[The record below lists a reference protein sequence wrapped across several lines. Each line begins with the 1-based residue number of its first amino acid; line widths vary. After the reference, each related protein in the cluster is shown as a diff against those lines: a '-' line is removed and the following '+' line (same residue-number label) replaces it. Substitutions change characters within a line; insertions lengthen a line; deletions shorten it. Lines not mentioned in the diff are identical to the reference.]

1 LDYWMTMNDQTSRFS
16 MLANMSNDMSS
27 EDRRE
32 LLRKATATIGK
43 NADAGD
49 DPGMARLDD
58 LLANLAADYAVEVR
72 AELAKLIAA
81 TPLFGRTAFVFAL
94 DDIEVAGPIL
104 KHSRALSD
112 ATLLQVIA
120 KNSQSHM
127 MAVTMRQEISS
138 AVSHALVEAGDD
150 NVVVSL
156 LSNDKAKI
164 AHDTFEAVATR
175 AQTSTILQAP
185 LIRREDLP
193 AEMLNDLYLEVE
205 TELRL
210 EIVARF
216 NSLSSE
222 EVDKAFKRGRNRV
235 TKQNSGIPDDFGA
248 AQARINDL
256 SHRGFLTPPGLATL
270 LREGAKGR
278 TAFNIA
284 FAQLADVE
292 FDLVQR
298 TVRARDMD
306 TVALLC
312 RGAGFDR
319 ALYVTIAIALK
330 NTDDRDGPAAEDLG
344 KLYESVPVQ
353 AAQRALRFWKVRIAA

>member
-1 LDYWMTMNDQTSRFS
+1 MNDQPSRYS

-32 LLRKATATIGK
+32 ILRKVTAAIGK
-43 NADAGD
+43 NAVPDN

-58 LLANLAADYAVEVR
+58 LLASLAADYAVQVR
-72 AELAKLIAA
+72 AELATLVAA
-81 TPLFGRTAFVFAL
+81 TPLFSRTASVFAL

-120 KNSQSHM
+120 KNSQPHM
-127 MAVTMRQEISS
+127 MAVTKRHEISS
-138 AVSHALVEAGDD
+138 AISHALVEAGDD

-156 LSNDKAKI
+156 LSNAKAKI
-164 AHDTFEAVATR
+164 AHDTFEAVAVR
-175 AQTSTILQAP
+175 AQTTAALQGP

-193 AEMLNDLYLEVE
+193 VEMLNDLYLEVE
-205 TELRL
+205 SDLRL
-210 EIVARF
+210 EIVAKF
-216 NSLSSE
+216 NSISGE
-222 EVDKAFKRGRNRV
+222 EIDRAFRRSRSRV
-235 TKQNSGIPDDFGA
+235 AKQNNGVPNDFGA
-248 AQARINDL
+248 AQARIGDL
-256 SHRGFLTPPGLATL
+256 FRRGFLTPPGLATL

-284 FAQLADVE
+284 FAQLAGVE

-298 TVRARDMD
+298 TVSGRDLD

-330 NTDDRDGPAAEDLG
+330 NTDDREGPAAEELG
-344 KLYESVPVQ
+344 RLYESVPVQ
-353 AAQRALRFWKVRIAA
+353 AAQRALRFWKIRIVA